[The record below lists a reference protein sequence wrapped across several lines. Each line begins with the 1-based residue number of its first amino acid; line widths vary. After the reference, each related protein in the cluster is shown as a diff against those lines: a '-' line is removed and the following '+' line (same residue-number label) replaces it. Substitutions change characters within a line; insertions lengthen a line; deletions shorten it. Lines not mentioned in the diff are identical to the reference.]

1 MHRLGR
7 AYPRRLP
14 GPGPRRSAAGV
25 PLHAPRLSTPTTAR
39 SSSTARSRRCSR
51 RCTSTH
57 SPSPAPVAAPT
68 TPWSRAR
75 TARSSASSSVT
86 ATSPAAV
93 PRRST
98 PSPSRSS
105 RPYLNFHRPC
115 FFPTEEVDRK
125 GRVRKRYRDA
135 DIMTPYEKLKSLP
148 DAAACPEA
156 RNHLRKARRG
166 RVRDERQRSRAGARR
181 GPHAVVPVHPP
192 SGLKVCSGPLPPP
205 VGRRRAVDEQARGSS
220 NTGRAN
226 SRGRCRAR
234 IAGADSRPS
243 PAAVEYGRT
252 AMSSSPDRRR
262 RLASSP
268 ASAPPK
274 GGSATPSG
282 TSADDDPSSRCR
294 PFHSP
299 SRSHVQPLCC
309 RFRARLPH
317 SANVHRR
324 TFAPLGLLLFRT
336 RQTRPSPFGCYG
348 SGYSTFALNQDAPS
362 AASYIVTV
370 LPP

>member
-1 MHRLGR
+1 MVK
-7 AYPRRLP
+7 RRVKAAEVGEAANLP
-14 GPGPRRSAAGV
+14 HVSRRRHHGVFAQRRHFRTRTGDRGPRE
-25 PLHAPRLSTPTTAR
+25 PTHHTALR
-39 SSSTARSRRCSR
+39 PDDRRHHR
-51 RCTSTH
+51 R
-57 SPSPAPVAAPT
+57 
-68 TPWSRAR
+68 
-75 TARSSASSSVT
+75 
-86 ATSPAAV
+86 
-93 PRRST
+93 
-98 PSPSRSS
+98 
-105 RPYLNFHRPC
+105 
-115 FFPTEEVDRK
+115 
-125 GRVRKRYRDA
+125 RYRDVMPDTGAQRLGSRNLLGSA
-135 DIMTPYEKLKSLP
+135 DDFLHREVISVGMLPVQQRRGDPGFVGDSQLVVHGFRSLP
-148 DAAACPEA
+148 ACFLQLEHRTCQLA
-156 RNHLRKARRG
+156 RAL
-166 RVRDERQRSRAGARR
+166 
-181 GPHAVVPVHPP
+181 P
-192 SGLKVCSGPLPPP
+192 SPD
-205 VGRRRAVDEQARGSS
+205 RRRRLAS
-220 NTGRAN
+220 
-226 SRGRCRAR
+226 
-234 IAGADSRPS
+234 S

-282 TSADDDPSSRCR
+282 TSADDAPSSRCR

-370 LPP
+370 PPP